1 MQCRRSRSTLM
12 GGKTIIRNY
21 NEKNLFSQ
29 SSSSEKIS
37 LKNIIQDNNLES
49 ILGGMS
55 ENLCQEDLS
64 ESSDSTKIESEKNDS
79 IYYRRVIPTHS
90 TK

>member
-1 MQCRRSRSTLM
+1 M
-12 GGKTIIRNY
+12 KKIF
-21 NEKNLFSQ
+21 FSQ

-37 LKNIIQDNNLES
+37 LKNMIQDNNLES

-64 ESSDSTKIESEKNDS
+64 ESSDSTKTESKK
-79 IYYRRVIPTHS
+79 TTAS
-90 TK
+90 TTEELFQLTPQNSNFN

>member
-1 MQCRRSRSTLM
+1 M
-12 GGKTIIRNY
+12 KKIF
-21 NEKNLFSQ
+21 FSQ

-37 LKNIIQDNNLES
+37 LKNMIQDNNLES

-64 ESSDSTKIESEKNDS
+64 ESSDSTKTESEKKDS

>member
-1 MQCRRSRSTLM
+1 M
-12 GGKTIIRNY
+12 KKIF
-21 NEKNLFSQ
+21 FSQ

-37 LKNIIQDNNLES
+37 LKNMIQDNNLES

-64 ESSDSTKIESEKNDS
+64 ESSDSTKTESENNDS

>member
-1 MQCRRSRSTLM
+1 M
-12 GGKTIIRNY
+12 KKIF
-21 NEKNLFSQ
+21 FSQ

-37 LKNIIQDNNLES
+37 LKNMIQDNNLES

-64 ESSDSTKIESEKNDS
+64 ESSDSTKTESKKNDS